1 MTAGAAGTKGTAGT
15 AGSALIL
22 LLLFTSQTSRTAET
36 IPATAAG
43 IPTPSAIVFS
53 DDIPPDFPSEVSV
66 GDGASSVDVLVDV
79 VAGPVD
85 EELLSV
91 EIVSDAVKIG
101 CSNMITSAVGWTSVH
116 HTSEAGISENFHVWQ
131 YGIPESELNTV
142 SYDI

>member
-1 MTAGAAGTKGTAGT
+1 MTAGAAGTKRTAGT

-22 LLLFTSQTSRTAET
+22 LLLFTSQTSKTAEN

-53 DDIPPDFPSEVSV
+53 DDISPDFPSEVSV

-101 CSNMITSAVGWTSVH
+101 
-116 HTSEAGISENFHVWQ
+116 
-131 YGIPESELNTV
+131 
-142 SYDI
+142 

>member
-22 LLLFTSQTSRTAET
+22 LLLFTSQTSRTAEN
-36 IPATAAG
+36 IPATAA
-43 IPTPSAIVFS
+43 
-53 DDIPPDFPSEVSV
+53 DFPSEVSV

-91 EIVSDAVKIG
+91 EVVSDAVKIG
-101 CSNMITSAVGWTSVH
+101 
-116 HTSEAGISENFHVWQ
+116 
-131 YGIPESELNTV
+131 
-142 SYDI
+142 

>member
-1 MTAGAAGTKGTAGT
+1 MTAGNAGTKGIAGT

-43 IPTPSAIVFS
+43 IPIPSAIVFS

-91 EIVSDAVKIG
+91 EIVSDAAKIG
-101 CSNMITSAVGWTSVH
+101 CSNMITSAVGWKSVH